1 VNHGVVNANEFTIN
15 ELAHNYVFISIK
27 QHSNLLECGNE
38 LDIWLVENSF
48 DPKKVKLLT
57 ALIYL
62 NICGLHDYPY
72 AKFLYLYGQHL
83 LNEFLS
89 DH

>member
-1 VNHGVVNANEFTIN
+1 MLKNLSKQYF
-15 ELAHNYVFISIK
+15 EL
-27 QHSNLLECGNE
+27 
-38 LDIWLVENSF
+38 F

-72 AKFLYLYGQHL
+72 AKFYIYMD
-83 LNEFLS
+83 S
-89 DH
+89 IY